1 MYKKTPYQQ
10 GFTLIEVLM
19 TTSIAA
25 IMLSIA
31 APNFTTLIKNT
42 RMTSAVNEFIGV
54 LYLSRSEAIKRG
66 KTVTLCKSS
75 NGTACITTGN
85 WEQGWVVFEDKNN
98 DAVID
103 VGEDVIR
110 INEGFESGN
119 SMTMVG
125 NSVNVSSRISYLPT
139 GRITNF
145 GIGGT
150 TVFLCDGRS
159 GDIGKNVVISRT
171 GRFRIDTRVTCP

>member
-1 MYKKTPYQQ
+1 MYKKIHYQK
-10 GFTLIEVLM
+10 GFTLIEVLL

-25 IMLSIA
+25 IVLSIA

-42 RMTSAVNEFIGV
+42 RMTSAVNEFVGV
-54 LYLSRSEAIKRG
+54 LFLSRSEAIKRG

-75 NGTACITTGN
+75 NGTTCSTVGS
-85 WEQGWVVFEDKNN
+85 WEQGWIVFEDKNN

-110 INEGFESGN
+110 INEGFEASN
-119 SMTMVG
+119 AMTMVG
-125 NSVNVSSRISYLPT
+125 NSANVSSRISYLPT

-150 TVFLCDGRS
+150 TVVLCDGRS
-159 GDIGKNVVISRT
+159 GDVGKNVVISRT